1 MLLALL
7 SSSLPSTF
15 RRDLLKLIGV
25 REFSVEAIFEDPCQ
39 SFVLPEVRKEG
50 GGGGGREVGGGGG
63 GGRRGGGR
71 GGGGRREGGGRWR
84 VGGREG
90 GKVEGGREG
99 GREGGG
105 RRRKEGGG
113 RGWGMEEGRRRFST
127 GPLQLILAATPCG
140 SSPYSGVHDRCCY
153 LPNLV

>member
-50 GGGGGREVGGGGG
+50 GGGGGGRREGGGREGRGGGG
-63 GGRRGGGR
+63 GGRREVEDGR
-71 GGGGRREGGGRWR
+71 
-84 VGGREG
+84 
-90 GKVEGGREG
+90 EGGREG
-99 GREGGG
+99 GGWEGGREVEGAREGGG

-113 RGWGMEEGRRRFST
+113 RGWGVEEGRRRFST

-140 SSPYSGVHDRCCY
+140 SSPYFGVHDRCCY